1 MLTGTGFEDVINVNG
16 GIKAWQGIKAAGPME
31 LNMDIIRGDETP
43 EEILTLGVWFE
54 KGLQKF
60 YRQASDQTIDPDLK
74 SLLTNLA
81 GIEDRHIKT
90 IFDLLKTLDPSK
102 SDLALFEAGIKPK
115 MMEGG
120 YDIDLFMK
128 ENESYLNTTR
138 DVLDLAMMLETQG
151 LDLYLRFADK
161 STHSQTKEML
171 LKIADEEKSHLAS
184 LGRMREGHSEKP

>member
-1 MLTGTGFEDVINVNG
+1 MLTGAGFENVINING
-16 GIKAWQGIKAAGPME
+16 GIKAWQGRKAAGPME

-60 YRQASDQTIDPDLK
+60 YRQTSDQTDDPELK

-81 GIEDRHIKT
+81 GIEAHHIKT
-90 IFDLLKTLDPSK
+90 IFDLLKTIDPSK
-102 SDLALFEAGIKPK
+102 SDMALFETAIKPK

-120 YDIDLFMK
+120 YDIDLFLK
-128 ENESYLNTTR
+128 ENETYLNTTQ

-161 STHSQTKEML
+161 STHLQTKEML
-171 LKIADEEKSHLAS
+171 YKIADEEKSHLAS
-184 LGRMREGHSEKP
+184 LGRMIDEKI

>member
-1 MLTGTGFEDVINVNG
+1 MLTGAGFENVINVNG
-16 GIKAWQGIKAAGPME
+16 GIKAWQGRKATGPVE
-31 LNMDIIRGDETP
+31 LNMDIIRGDEP
-43 EEILTLGVWFE
+43 PAEILTLGVWFE

-60 YRQASDQTIDPDLK
+60 YQLAGDRTQDSEVKA
-74 SLLTNLA
+74 LLANLA
-81 GIEDRHIKT
+81 GIEEHHIKT
-90 IFDLLKTLDPSK
+90 IFDLLKTIDPNQ
-102 SDLALFEAGIKPK
+102 SDMAVFEAGIKSK

-128 ENESYLNTTR
+128 ANASYLNTAQ

-171 LKIADEEKSHLAS
+171 YKIADEEKSHLAT
-184 LGRMREGHSEKP
+184 LGRLREGKTEKL

>member
-1 MLTGTGFEDVINVNG
+1 MLTGTGFENVINVNG
-16 GIKAWQGIKAAGPME
+16 GIKAWQGRKATGPVE

-43 EEILTLGVWFE
+43 VEILTLGVWFE

-60 YRQASDQTIDPDLK
+60 YQHAGDRTQDAEAK
-74 SLLTNLA
+74 ALLANLA
-81 GIEDRHIKT
+81 GIEAHHITT
-90 IFDLLKTLDPSK
+90 IFDLLKTIDPGQ
-102 SDLALFEAGIKPK
+102 SDLAVFEAGIKPK

-128 ENESYLNTTR
+128 ENEAYLNTTQ

-161 STHSQTKEML
+161 SGHSQTKEML
-171 LKIADEEKSHLAS
+171 YKIADEEKSHLAS
-184 LGRMREGHSEKP
+184 LGRMREGKSVRR